1 MTTPLGFDVLKGIL
15 HRRTAHLPDHRKEGP
30 NTRYTIQEA
39 ALGAFGIFFT
49 QSPSFLEYQRRLQH
63 TKGDHNAHTLL
74 GVEQIPCDNQVRK
87 LLDPLAPSHLDA
99 VFVEVFEDL
108 EQHRMLAHF
117 RVLGDQLLVA
127 LDGTNYFSS
136 QAIQC
141 QNCLTRQ
148 LTNGQTLYYHAAITP
163 VIVCPGQS
171 QVIALPPEY
180 IMPQDGHAKQDCER
194 AAGKRW
200 LGKHAAQV
208 APHGVTFL
216 GDDLYS
222 NQPFCALVLQHC
234 CNFIFTC
241 KPDSHPKLY
250 ERLAFWQ
257 ANDSMAAH
265 EGHHWNG
272 RFTEVT
278 MVRYINDVLL
288 RSGDDAVSVNWFEI
302 TVVNA
307 KTGEQL
313 YHNSCITNHRLT
325 AENIGAV
332 AQSGRG
338 RWKIENENNNVLKTK
353 GYHLEHNFGH
363 GKQYLAAFMLSLN
376 LLAFL
381 FHTVLE
387 WSDDKYAL
395 LRRVLARRQAFFHD
409 IQALTR
415 YLVFDSWDHLMD
427 FMIRGLDL
435 ESQFDTS

>member
-1 MTTPLGFDVLKGIL
+1 MTHPLGFEALKGIL
-15 HRRTAHLPDHRKEGP
+15 HRRIAQLPDHRNKGP
-30 NTRYTIQEA
+30 NTRYAIQDA

-49 QSPSFLEYQRRLQH
+49 QSASFLEYQRRLQH
-63 TKGDHNAHTLL
+63 TKGHNNTHTLL
-74 GVEQIPCDNQVRK
+74 AVEQIPCDNQVRT
-87 LLDPLAPSHLDA
+87 LLDPIAPSHLDA
-99 VFVEVFEDL
+99 VFVEVFEGL
-108 EQHRMLAHF
+108 EQHRMLEHF
-117 RVLGDQLLVA
+117 RYLGDQLLVA

-136 QAIQC
+136 KAIHC

-171 QVIALPPEY
+171 QGIALPPEY
-180 IMPQDGHAKQDCER
+180 IMPQDGHVKQDCER
-194 AAGKRW
+194 TAGKRW

-222 NQPFCALVLQHC
+222 NQPMCALVVKQR

-241 KPDSHPKLY
+241 KPDSHPKFY
-250 ERLAFWQ
+250 ERVAFWQ
-257 ANDSMAAH
+257 ANDAMAIREEH
-265 EGHHWNG
+265 RWHG

-278 MVRYINDVLL
+278 MVRYLNEILL
-288 RSGDDAVSVNWFEI
+288 RRGDDALSVNWFEI

-307 KTGEQL
+307 TTGEPL

-325 AENIGAV
+325 ADTVVAGAQ
-332 AQSGRG
+332 ASRG

-363 GKQYLAAFMLSLN
+363 GKQYLSAFMLSLN

-387 WSDDKYAL
+387 WSDDRYAV
-395 LRRVLARRQAFFHD
+395 LRRVLARRQTFFHD
-409 IQALTR
+409 VQALMR
-415 YLVFDSWDHLMD
+415 YMIFDNWDHLME
-427 FMIRGLDL
+427 FMIRGLEL
-435 ESQFDTS
+435 ESQVDTS